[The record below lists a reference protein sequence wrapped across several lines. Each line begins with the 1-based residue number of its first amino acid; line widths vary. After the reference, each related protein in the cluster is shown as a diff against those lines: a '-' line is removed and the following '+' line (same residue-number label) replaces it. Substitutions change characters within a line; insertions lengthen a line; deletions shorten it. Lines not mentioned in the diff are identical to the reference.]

1 MATASEE
8 AMVPPGELEGLEGLE
23 EAMDWEAKATGAE
36 MERAAASVETAS
48 GATAAVTVAGSC

>member
-1 MATASEE
+1 
-8 AMVPPGELEGLEGLE
+8 MVPPGELEGLEGLE